1 MKKIFAT
8 LLMAFSS
15 LAFAGSTIHGAG
27 ATFPYPLYAK
37 WATVYEAETG
47 VKLNYQS
54 IGSGGGIKQIKAKTV
69 DFGASDAPLKQAELD
84 EYGLVQFPVI
94 AGTVVTPV
102 NLPGVDVSKMSL
114 TIDIISDIYLGKI
127 TKWNDPAIQ
136 ALNSNLELPNKSIV
150 PVRRADGSGT
160 TYLFSKNLSKE
171 FQEKVGV
178 GKTLAWPVG
187 VGGKGNEGV
196 AAYVKQLPYSI
207 GYVENAYAKS
217 NGLPTPAIDKV
228 MKGESFIIMYKQ
240 SANPEAAKE
249 VKAFYLWGMTKGKK
263 FAEDLHYYPL
273 DADAIKA
280 SQKIMDE
287 IK

>member
-37 WATVYEAETG
+37 WATAYEAETG

-136 ALNSNLELPNKSIV
+136 ALNPNLELPNKSIV

-196 AAYVKQLPYSI
+196 AAYIKQLPYSI

-240 SANPEAAKE
+240 SADPEAAKE

-263 FAEDLHYYPL
+263 FAEELFYYPL
-273 DADAIKA
+273 DSEAIKA
-280 SQKIMDE
+280 TQRIMDE
-287 IK
+287 VK

>member
-37 WATVYEAETG
+37 WATAYEAETG

-136 ALNSNLELPNKSIV
+136 ALNPGLELPNKSIV

-196 AAYVKQLPYSI
+196 AAYIKQLPYSI

-240 SANPEAAKE
+240 SADPEAAKE

-287 IK
+287 VK

>member
-37 WATVYEAETG
+37 WATAYEAETG

-102 NLPGVDVSKMSL
+102 NLPGMDVSKMSL

-136 ALNSNLELPNKSIV
+136 ALNPSLELPNKSIV

-196 AAYVKQLPYSI
+196 AAYIKQLPYSI

-240 SANPEAAKE
+240 SADPEAAKQ
-249 VKAFYLWGMTKGKK
+249 VKAFYLWGMTKGKT

-273 DADAIKA
+273 DSEAIKA
-280 SQKIMDE
+280 TQKIMDE

>member
-15 LAFAGSTIHGAG
+15 LAFAGSTINGAC

-136 ALNSNLELPNKSIV
+136 ALNPNLELPNKSIV

-287 IK
+287 VK

>member
-37 WATVYEAETG
+37 WAAAYEAETG

-136 ALNSNLELPNKSIV
+136 ALNPNLELPNKSIV

-240 SANPEAAKE
+240 SADPEAAKE

-263 FAEDLHYYPL
+263 FAEELFYYPL
-273 DADAIKA
+273 DSEAIKA
-280 SQKIMDE
+280 TQRIMDE
-287 IK
+287 VK

>member
-15 LAFAGSTIHGAG
+15 LAFAGSTINGAG

-37 WATVYEAETG
+37 WATAYEAETG
-47 VKLNYQS
+47 IKLNYQS

-136 ALNSNLELPNKSIV
+136 ALNPNLELPNKSIV

-196 AAYVKQLPYSI
+196 AAYIKQLPYSI

-240 SANPEAAKE
+240 SADPEAAKE

-263 FAEDLHYYPL
+263 FAEELFYYPL

-287 IK
+287 VK

>member
-37 WATVYEAETG
+37 WATAYEAETG

-136 ALNSNLELPNKSIV
+136 ALNPNLELPNKSIV

-196 AAYVKQLPYSI
+196 AAYIKQLPYSI

-240 SANPEAAKE
+240 SADPEAAKE

-263 FAEDLHYYPL
+263 FAEDLYYYPI
-273 DADAIKA
+273 DSEAIKA
-280 SQKIMDE
+280 TQRIMDE
-287 IK
+287 VK

>member
-1 MKKIFAT
+1 MKTLVSILFA
-8 LLMAFSS
+8 LLSS
-15 LAFAGSTIHGAG
+15 VAFAGNTINGAG

-37 WATVYEAETG
+37 WATAYEAETG

-69 DFGASDAPLKQAELD
+69 DFGASDAPMKQAELD

-136 ALNSNLELPNKSIV
+136 ALNPSLELPNKSIV

-196 AAYVKQLPYSI
+196 AAYIKQLPYSI

-228 MKGESFIIMYKQ
+228 IKGESFIIMYKQ
-240 SANPEAAKE
+240 SPDPEAAKE
-249 VKAFYLWGMTKGKK
+249 VKAFYMWGMTAGKK
-263 FAEDLHYYPL
+263 FAEELHYYPL
-273 DADAIKA
+273 DAEAIKA
-280 SQKIMDE
+280 TQKIMDQV
-287 IK
+287 K

>member
-15 LAFAGSTIHGAG
+15 LAFAGSTINGAG

-37 WATVYEAETG
+37 WATAYEAETG

-136 ALNSNLELPNKSIV
+136 ALNPNLELPNKSIV

-196 AAYVKQLPYSI
+196 AAYIKQLPYSI

-217 NGLPTPAIDKV
+217 NGLLTPAIDKV

-263 FAEDLHYYPL
+263 FAEELHYYPL

-287 IK
+287 VK

>member
-15 LAFAGSTIHGAG
+15 LAFAGSTINGAG

-37 WATVYEAETG
+37 WATAYEAETG